1 MVASVTPRGFS
12 RSCPAIRRLCHDLP
26 MTPRRARAAAAAAFL
41 AQGLVFI
48 SLTTR
53 LPDFS
58 ERWDLSELDL
68 SLLLLM
74 MVLLAG
80 VGSVASESLARRL
93 DSAALLRLGL
103 GLVTV
108 AVPVLT
114 TAPEAAVFVGG
125 LAVYGVGLGVVDAST
140 NMQAVALEHRYGRPI
155 LPSFHGAWTL
165 GGVAG
170 AALTLATGGLPL
182 SATAAVAVVPL
193 ALLAAPFLRRDHG
206 PATEPTVDAAAVAV
220 PWRPILLVGLGM
232 VLFYM
237 VDTAAATWGPT
248 YLDRTF
254 DTPSGLVA
262 LATFPYLLASGG
274 LRLAGDRLVGRYG
287 AVLVLRVGALV
298 ASAALAVVVFAPT
311 WPVAVLGFTLLGA
324 GVAVIAP
331 LSFSAAAR
339 IAGGVEVDP
348 AVRQARVDAVIAR
361 FNQFNYVG
369 ALLGAVLTGLVGA
382 GSLRVGFAVPM
393 VLILGILP
401 LARAFAGAGGAP
413 VSAPRPSGVG
423 SAS

>member
-1 MVASVTPRGFS
+1 MTSSPG
-12 RSCPAIRRLCHDLP
+12 PAP
-26 MTPRRARAAAAAAFL
+26 TAAVVRARAATAAAFL
-41 AQGLVFI
+41 TQGLVFI

-58 ERWDLSELDL
+58 DRWDLSELDL

-80 VGSVASESLARRL
+80 VGSVVAETLAKRL
-93 DSAALLRLGL
+93 DSAHLLRGGL
-103 GLVTV
+103 ALV
-108 AVPVLT
+108 AVALPVLT
-114 TAPEAAVFVGG
+114 TAPAPAVFVGG
-125 LAVYGVGLGVVDAST
+125 LAVYGVGLGVVDATT

-165 GGVAG
+165 GGIAG
-170 AALTLATGGLPL
+170 AALTLATADLPL
-182 SATAAVAVVPL
+182 AATAALAVVPL
-193 ALLAAPFLRRDHG
+193 VVLFAGFLPRDQG
-206 PATEPTVDAAAVAV
+206 PTTQAQAVAV

-262 LATFPYLLASGG
+262 LATFPYLVASGI
-274 LRLAGDRLVGRYG
+274 LRLAGDRIVLRHG
-287 AVLVLRVGALV
+287 AVTVLRVGAVV
-298 ASAALAVVVFAPT
+298 ASASLAVVVFAPT

-339 IAGGVEVDP
+339 IAGGVELDP

-369 ALLGAVLTGLVGA
+369 ALLGAVLTGLVGS
-382 GSLRVGFAVPM
+382 GTLRVGFAVPM

-401 LARAFAGAGGAP
+401 LARAFAPP
-413 VSAPRPSGVG
+413 VSESRT
-423 SAS
+423 SAA